1 MSFADTKQR
10 VYLYLVNHAEESPS
24 VREICAALGIG
35 STSTV
40 FRALHALVED
50 GRVGMKDGRRRNVSI
65 PTKTCSVKVPVLG
78 SWTEDVPILAQES
91 LETFITYSSPYPVS
105 GELFA
110 IHVKGDGMAEAGI
123 LDGDM
128 VIVRKTEDAEDG
140 EDGEIV
146 VALVEGETTVQR
158 FHREEGSII
167 LGKVI
172 ADYRFYE

>member
-50 GRVGMKDGRRRNVSI
+50 GRVEMKDGRRRNVSI

-91 LETFITYSSPYPVS
+91 LETFITYSSPYPAS

-140 EDGEIV
+140 EIV
-146 VALVEGETTVQR
+146 VALIEGETAVQR
-158 FHREEGSII
+158 FHREEGSVI